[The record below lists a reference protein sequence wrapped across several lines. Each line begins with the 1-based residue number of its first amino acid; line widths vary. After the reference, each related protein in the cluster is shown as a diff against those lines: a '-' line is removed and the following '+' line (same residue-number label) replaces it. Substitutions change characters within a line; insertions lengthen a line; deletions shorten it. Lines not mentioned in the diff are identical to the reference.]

1 MSSWALGIAYNGK
14 TFHGWQRQPNLPTV
28 QGTLESAA
36 SQIADQAVNLTV
48 AGRTD
53 KGVHASAQV
62 ASFHTEAVRSEQDW
76 LRGLNGLTTSALQVL
91 WVKALTIPFHARY
104 DAVSRTY
111 NYVFV
116 DNAPYGDVFAHD
128 LAWCCEPLNV
138 DAMHG
143 EAQSLLGEHDFSSF
157 RAAGCQSVS
166 PMRRINRCVVRRQ
179 GPYVVLEIEANAF
192 LLHMVRNIAS
202 ALYDVGRHQRRGSIT
217 QLLALKDRAK
227 LGQTAPAQGLYLT
240 AVRYPRHQFPVS
252 QPPRHLMGN
261 STFIPASQPLD

>member
-1 MSSWALGIAYNGK
+1 MSDWALGVAYNGK
-14 TFHGWQRQPNLPTV
+14 TFHGWQRQPNLSTV
-28 QGTLESAA
+28 QGALESAV
-36 SQIADQAVNLTV
+36 SQIADEAVTLTV

-62 ASFHTEAVRSEQDW
+62 ASFYTQAVRSERDW
-76 LRGLNGLTTSALQVL
+76 LRGLNGLTAPALQVL
-91 WVKALTIPFHARY
+91 WVRALTTPFHARY

-111 NYVFV
+111 NYLFV

-128 LAWCCEPLNV
+128 FAWCCEPLNV
-138 DAMHG
+138 DAMHR
-143 EAQSLLGEHDFSSF
+143 EAKSLLGEHDFSSF

-166 PMRRINRCVVRRQ
+166 PRRRINRCVVRRQ
-179 GPYVVLEIEANAF
+179 GPYVVIEIEANAF

-202 ALYDVGRHQRRGSIT
+202 ALYDVGRSQTRGSII
-217 QLLALKDRAK
+217 QLLALKDRSK

-240 AVRYPRHQFPVS
+240 GVRYPQHEFPDA

-261 STFIPASQPLD
+261 STFIPTSQPLN